1 MKKKCLITV
10 LIIIFLGINLY
21 TAFLTF
27 LDYLAEYKTIVI
39 SNQESYISK
48 EIKEHF
54 NIDYDITRVTFYTGI
69 PDGYYL
75 IVYDNENISKEYF
88 EDNHE
93 DSNIYDYF
101 KNVKADIPQHLK
113 YLVIE
118 IIIEC
123 IIIYFLVK
131 KRNNTNC

>member
-1 MKKKCLITV
+1 MDT
-10 LIIIFLGINLY
+10 
-21 TAFLTF
+21 
-27 LDYLAEYKTIVI
+27 
-39 SNQESYISK
+39 
-48 EIKEHF
+48 
-54 NIDYDITRVTFYTGI
+54 
-69 PDGYYL
+69 
-75 IVYDNENISKEYF
+75 IVYDNKNISKEYF

-118 IIIEC
+118 IIIEF